1 MTSLIN
7 FPSVVYSFS
16 MISDNPK
23 PVLWLVIIPEILDS
37 CFASTF
43 TLTVSVFPFDVV
55 TVIVVVPTPVA
66 IQLPSL
72 SIVMISGFPLTK
84 FKLLSVVF
92 SGWNVMANL
101 PVSPTIWFNSF
112 GSTVILSAGI
122 SFAVTVTLTVAV
134 FPFDVVTSIVVVPT
148 PVAIQL
154 PSLSI
159 VMISGFPLTK
169 FKLLSVVLPGWNVMA
184 SFPVSP
190 TT

>member
-1 MTSLIN
+1 M
-7 FPSVVYSFS
+7 
-16 MISDNPK
+16 
-23 PVLWLVIIPEILDS
+23 
-37 CFASTF
+37 
-43 TLTVSVFPFDVV
+43 
-55 TVIVVVPTPVA
+55 PTPVA

-72 SIVMISGFPLTK
+72 SIVITVGSSLTK

-134 FPFDVVTSIVVVPT
+134 FPFDVVTVIVVVPT
-148 PVAIQL
+148 PVATQL

-159 VMISGFPLTK
+159 VITVESSLTK
-169 FKLLSVVLPGWNVMA
+169 FKLLSVVLPGWNVTA
-184 SFPVSP
+184 NLPVSP